1 MIWPFCA
8 EFVLHC
14 HSVNTLGSLLQR
26 FETWCKCL
34 QSVVSLTTQYRMAE
48 DIQLIANTLIYNG
61 RLQCGSSQVGGAT
74 LFAQIPPHLLGCY
87 PSWLLQV
94 STAVPTLMTINR
106 STLILIDRC

>member
-1 MIWPFCA
+1 
-8 EFVLHC
+8 VQL
-14 HSVNTLGSLLQR
+14 SV
-26 FETWCKCL
+26 
-34 QSVVSLTTQYRMAE
+34 QSVVPLTTQYRMAE

-94 STAVPTLMTINR
+94 STDVPTLI
-106 STLILIDRC
+106 TLKRLTMILIDHCWMVLSWAKVTSFNQVAASVYCWPLYGL